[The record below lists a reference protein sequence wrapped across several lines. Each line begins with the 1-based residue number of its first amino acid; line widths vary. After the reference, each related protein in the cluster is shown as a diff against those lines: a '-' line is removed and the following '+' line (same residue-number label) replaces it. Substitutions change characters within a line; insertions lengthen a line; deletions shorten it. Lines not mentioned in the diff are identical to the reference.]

1 MASSNILLTCAVF
14 GTIYFCRLF
23 LMLQPF
29 PVELKGRWKKLQEV
43 NGVPSVTLKTSQD

>member
-29 PVELKGRWKKLQEV
+29 PVELKGRWKKLQE
-43 NGVPSVTLKTSQD
+43 LAII